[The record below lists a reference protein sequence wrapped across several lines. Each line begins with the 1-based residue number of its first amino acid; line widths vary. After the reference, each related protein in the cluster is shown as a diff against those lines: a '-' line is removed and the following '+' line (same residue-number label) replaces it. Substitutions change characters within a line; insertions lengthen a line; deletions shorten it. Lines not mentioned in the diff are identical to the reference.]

1 VAQRSWPLARSMHR
15 SVRDTA
21 AQVHILEAKNLAAR
35 DSGGTSDP
43 IVIVEAF
50 GDKRH
55 TKAKEKML
63 NCTAA
68 WRLAR
73 LGIPC
78 GMACRNA
85 GVWNEFFYM
94 EFDVKSVID
103 FKTAKIKISVF
114 DVNKFLPNVL
124 VRCSVLSTTCVT
136 IQRFNNAAG

>member
-1 VAQRSWPLARSMHR
+1 MHR

-68 WRLAR
+68 WPFPLTRSHSPVPAYPFPLTEGEDAELYR
-73 LGIPC
+73 C
-78 GMACRNA
+78 MAPR
-85 GVWNEFFYM
+85 
-94 EFDVKSVID
+94 
-103 FKTAKIKISVF
+103 
-114 DVNKFLPNVL
+114 
-124 VRCSVLSTTCVT
+124 
-136 IQRFNNAAG
+136 AAGYPARHGNAVTQVCGTSSSTWSSMSSP

>member
-1 VAQRSWPLARSMHR
+1 MRQRRVWRSAAGRWARSTHR
-15 SVRDTA
+15 SLRDTP

-68 WRLAR
+68 MAPRAAR
-73 LGIPC
+73 CP
-78 GMACRNA
+78 
-85 GVWNEFFYM
+85 
-94 EFDVKSVID
+94 
-103 FKTAKIKISVF
+103 
-114 DVNKFLPNVL
+114 
-124 VRCSVLSTTCVT
+124 VRHF
-136 IQRFNNAAG
+136 RP